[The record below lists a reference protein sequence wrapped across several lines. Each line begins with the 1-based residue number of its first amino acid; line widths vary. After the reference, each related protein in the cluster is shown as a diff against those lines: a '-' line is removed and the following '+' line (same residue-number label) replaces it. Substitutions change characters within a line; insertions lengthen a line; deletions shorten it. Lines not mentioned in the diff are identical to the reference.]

1 MEKLTVCLLNDSFP
15 PTIDGVANA
24 TLNYARCI
32 EKSHGHAIVAT
43 PWYPHVKDDYPF
55 KVVRYASAAMTKR
68 LGYRGGIPFDLRM
81 QTYLARQNID
91 VIHTHCPFMSTLVA
105 RILRYNTGAPIVF
118 TYHTKFDVDIEKR
131 VALNPVRSAS
141 LKLLLNNINACDEV
155 WVVSEGAGENL
166 KSLGYQGKY
175 IVMENGVDFTRGR
188 TDEET
193 LSKMRREYGIDPE
206 ETVFLFVGRMMW
218 YKGVRI
224 SIDGLAKAKKEGAR
238 FKMFFVGDGT
248 DRAEIESY
256 CGEVGIRENCIFTGA
271 IQDREKLRS
280 YFSLAELF
288 LFPSTYDT
296 NGIVVREAA
305 ACSCPAVLVRGSCA
319 AEGIADGRN
328 GILIEEN
335 GDSMGEA
342 ILAACKD
349 RDKLKEIGRCASEEI
364 YLSWDD
370 AVSRAVKRYG
380 YVIERYT
387 RDKRSSLLE
396 QEMQDLKEEIRGI
409 RAEFE
414 QRKSEYVRK
423 YYRFGRQLMEGKGMS
438 MLAKAVKKPS
448 VKNARPSIVSPKES
462 KPVIVRMEEKKEK

>member
-1 MEKLTVCLLNDSFP
+1 MGRILEGASPFLKQRGNVWMDKLTVCLLNDSFP

-24 TLNYARCI
+24 TLNYARSI
-32 EKSHGHAIVAT
+32 QKNHGRAIVAT
-43 PWYPHVKDDYPF
+43 PWYPHVRDDYPF
-55 KVVRYASAAMTKR
+55 KVVRYASAAMTKK

-91 VIHTHCPFMSTLVA
+91 IIHTHCPFISTLVA
-105 RILRYNTGAPIVF
+105 RILRYNTGAPVVF

-155 WVVSEGAGENL
+155 WVVSKGAGENL
-166 KSLGYQGKY
+166 KSLGYEGKY

-188 TDEET
+188 TGDAVLEQ
-193 LSKMRREYGIDPE
+193 MRQEYGIRPE
-206 ETVFLFVGRMMW
+206 QTVFLFVGRMMW

-224 SIDGLAKAKKEGAR
+224 SIDGLAKAKKQGAQ
-238 FKMFFVGDGT
+238 FKMLFVGDGA
-248 DRAEIESY
+248 DRAEVESY
-256 CGEVGIRENCIFTGA
+256 CQKVGIGEDCIFTGA

-319 AEGIADGRN
+319 AEGITDGRN
-328 GILIEEN
+328 GLLIEEN
-335 GDSMGEA
+335 GDSMAEV
-342 ILAACKD
+342 IMKACAD
-349 RDKLKEIGRCASEEI
+349 RAKLKEIGKNACEEI

-370 AVSRAVKRYG
+370 AVAKACERYQ
-380 YVIERYT
+380 YVIKRYT
-387 RDKRSSLLE
+387 RERRSSTLE
-396 QEMQDLKEEIRGI
+396 QEMREIKTF
-409 RAEFE
+409 FE
-414 QRKSEYVRK
+414 QRRNEYVRR
-423 YYRFGRQLMEGKGMS
+423 YYRFGRQLIEGKLPPLPG
-438 MLAKAVKKPS
+438 K
-448 VKNARPSIVSPKES
+448 
-462 KPVIVRMEEKKEK
+462 KPVIVKQEEKNLPKSGKESKK